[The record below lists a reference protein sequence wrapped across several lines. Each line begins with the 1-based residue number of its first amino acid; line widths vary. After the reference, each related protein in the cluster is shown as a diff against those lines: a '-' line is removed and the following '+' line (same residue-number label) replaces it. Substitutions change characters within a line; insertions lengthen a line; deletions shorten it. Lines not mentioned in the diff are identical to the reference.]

1 MARAGRTDLDDMD
14 ETSDNHRKTATAALL
29 RALRPAMP
37 AVIGAA
43 ALTLLFAAVMPM
55 SWVAGIGWNLYLDR
69 LSDFFLPPL
78 GNAARL
84 LLAFGMAAIASV
96 VAGLT
101 ALLIATPDAA
111 GLSALR
117 RRFQRA
123 SDTDADD
130 ADTDFSARRRRV
142 DLHPDDPPRPPI
154 RAGRDLPVGG
164 LGPLSAAVADDVAD
178 GEAEAEADLW
188 LGEFAEQNADEL
200 VLADLA
206 TDEAAP
212 TGDEPWLQPAE
223 MTAAALRAAPMLTPT
238 DNSLGA
244 MVARLEA
251 GLSRRR
257 QATDASATPAA
268 IPAAEGA
275 TEAGEPEVDFA
286 LEAALSTLQRMTRQ
300 SIG

>member
-1 MARAGRTDLDDMD
+1 MD
-14 ETSDNHRKTATAALL
+14 ETSDNHGKAVATALL

-43 ALTLLFAAVMPM
+43 ALTFLFAALMPF

-69 LSDFFLPPL
+69 LSDFFVPPV

-84 LLAFGMAAIASV
+84 VLAFGMAGVAAVI
-96 VAGLT
+96 AGLI
-101 ALLIATPDAA
+101 ALLIAQPDAA

-117 RRFQRA
+117 RRFGRTA
-123 SDTDADD
+123 DDDVDADD
-130 ADTDFSARRRRV
+130 DDILTTRRRRV

-164 LGPLSAAVADDVAD
+164 LGPLTAAAVDEP
-178 GEAEAEADLW
+178 GELDLW
-188 LGEFAEQNADEL
+188 LGEADEHDADEL

-206 TDEAAP
+206 PVVTSDAIE

-223 MTAAALRAAPMLTPT
+223 MAAPATPEPVASEPA

-244 MVARLEA
+244 MVARFEA
-251 GLSRRR
+251 GLARRR
-257 QATDASATPAA
+257 QNPGVDDRPLDAAPE
-268 IPAAEGA
+268 P
-275 TEAGEPEVDFA
+275 EPEVDLA

-300 SIG
+300 SVG